1 MTPEQ
6 CVEMIEALRDAFS
19 QISYSKNAPQSEI
32 LKLKNTLMLIE
43 MSVISMRLSME
54 RMLKN

>member
-6 CVEMIEALRDAFS
+6 CVEMMEALRDAFS
-19 QISYSKNAPQSEI
+19 RVSFSKNATQSEI

>member
-6 CVEMIEALRDAFS
+6 CVEMMEALRDAFS
-19 QISYSKNAPQSEI
+19 RVSLSKNTPQSEI

-43 MSVISMRLSME
+43 MSVISMRYSME